1 MKKIA
6 LITGAGRRQ
15 GLGFA
20 TAKQLGKLGYHVII
34 SARKLEQVLPLAGE
48 LTTEGSS
55 AEGIKID
62 LLEEQTIS
70 DAAKY
75 IKEKYGKLD
84 VLINNAA
91 MLRDGSMGTMDEISN
106 NELRMEIN
114 TNVIGTWIMTR
125 TMHPLLKASGSG
137 RVVNVSSGA
146 GSYGDKEFGLLR
158 SEDGPMGEWPISL
171 YGITKLAV
179 NGITIKEAREF
190 RDDHI
195 LVNSVCP
202 GITASYD
209 MNNFGG
215 LSPDE
220 SAKHVVWAA
229 TLPDNGPTGGFFR
242 YSKTLP
248 W

>member
-34 SARKLEQVLPLAGE
+34 SARKLEQVLPLAKE
-48 LTTEGSS
+48 LTDEGNC

-62 LLEEQTIS
+62 LMDEQTILT
-70 DAAKY
+70 AADY
-75 IKEKYGKLD
+75 IQKNYGRLD

-91 MLRDGSMGTMDEISN
+91 MLRNGSMGTMDEISN
-106 NELRMEIN
+106 EELRMEIN

-158 SEDGPMGEWPISL
+158 SEDGPMGDWPISL

-220 SAKHVVWAA
+220 SAKYVVWAA
-229 TLPDNGPTGGFFR
+229 TLPNDGPTGGFFR
-242 YSKTLP
+242 YGKTLP